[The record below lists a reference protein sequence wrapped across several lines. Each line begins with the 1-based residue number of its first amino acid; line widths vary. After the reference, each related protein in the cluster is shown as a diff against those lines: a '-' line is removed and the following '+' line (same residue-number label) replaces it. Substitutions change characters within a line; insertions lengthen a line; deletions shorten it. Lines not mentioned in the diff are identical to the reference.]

1 MLVLL
6 ITVGPFPQIIVNN
19 QDVRHTLIIKLTLSD
34 TEKCPLRPPIA
45 LATLLAA

>member
-19 QDVRHTLIIKLTLSD
+19 QDVRHTLIKLTLSD